1 MENWAKVMT
10 KGLSIRAR
18 IPPSYD
24 ISEELLRLVQK
35 EIRVD
40 TKETL
45 KMLSAISHPTR
56 LSILKALKISDLCV
70 CVFVSLLKQKYSK
83 LSYHLKLLKD
93 AGLVDSKKN
102 KNFLLYRLTDKGAK
116 ILRAIGS

>member
-35 EIRVD
+35 EIQVD